1 MSCKVRAHHFYFVR
15 LPYAT
20 LSAVKHHNVRCC
32 WRYVHIVR
40 FHCQDLIWY
49 SIFLMQFED
58 GLMSA
63 WLFLCFGMH
72 AKMQMTWTSRSIR
85 LKNNK
90 NIPCS
95 LAVLFQCDLCHDML
109 NWVVI
114 WNCTEEQNIQLDP
127 LSGVTKLNWTLYWN
141 AIHPSFKLKN
151 CFVIW
156 PFSYGLGYKFA

>member
-1 MSCKVRAHHFYFVR
+1 MSSKVQAHHFYFVR
-15 LPYAT
+15 LPYT
-20 LSAVKHHNVRCC
+20 KLSAVKHHNVRCC

-72 AKMQMTWTSRSIR
+72 AKMQMAWTSRSIR

-90 NIPCS
+90 NIPCTFIGS
-95 LAVLFQCDLCHDML
+95 IVSMWLVPRNVKLSCNLKLHRRTKHSTRSIIWCH
-109 NWVVI
+109 
-114 WNCTEEQNIQLDP
+114 
-127 LSGVTKLNWTLYWN
+127 
-141 AIHPSFKLKN
+141 
-151 CFVIW
+151 
-156 PFSYGLGYKFA
+156 